1 MKRIISL
8 IFLLAVS
15 FYGLAQRRN
24 APPTYNDN
32 TDNGASS
39 YEDGFKKENMFMG
52 GSVALGFGSYSFN
65 IGATPEIGYS
75 VKKWLDLGVS
85 VNLNYSSQS
94 YVNVNGYQETDK
106 SFNYG
111 GGVFARAWALPFLFF
126 QVQPEMNWIQQSQS
140 VTGASIS
147 GVYPSNSLL
156 AGVGYGGRLIGSH
169 YTFISLM
176 VDVLNNQYS
185 PYRDYLGN
193 PLPVFRA
200 GFGFY
205 LHPSKRR

>member
-1 MKRIISL
+1 MKRIITL

-32 TDNGASS
+32 SDNGASS
-39 YEDGFKKENMFMG
+39 YEDGFKKENLFMG
-52 GSVALGFGSYSFN
+52 GTVALGFGSYSFN

-75 VKKWLDLGVS
+75 VKKWLDLGAS
-85 VNLNYSSQS
+85 LNLNYSSQT
-94 YVNVNGYQETDK
+94 YNNGYTNVNYK
-106 SFNYG
+106 NFNYG

-126 QVQPEMNWIQQSQS
+126 QVQPEVNWIQSS
-140 VTGASIS
+140 VNS
-147 GVYPSNSLL
+147 GGGTNSGTFASNSLL

-169 YTFISLM
+169 YSFISLM
-176 VDVLNNQYS
+176 VDVLNDVNS
-185 PYRDYLGN
+185 PYRDYYGN
-193 PLPVFRA
+193 ALPVFRA

>member
-1 MKRIISL
+1 MKRILSL

-15 FYGLAQRRN
+15 FYGLAQRHN

-32 TDNGASS
+32 TDNGAPS
-39 YEDGFKKENMFMG
+39 YEDGFKKENLFMG
-52 GSVALGFGSYSFN
+52 GSIALGFGSYSFN

-85 VNLNYSSQS
+85 VNLNYSSQTYNYGS
-94 YVNVNGYQETDK
+94 YSTNYKN
-106 SFNYG
+106 FNYG

-126 QVQPEMNWIQQSQS
+126 QVQPEVNWIQSS
-140 VTGASIS
+140 VNS
-147 GVYPSNSLL
+147 GGGTSSGTFASNSLL

-169 YTFISLM
+169 YSFISLM
-176 VDVLNNQYS
+176 VDVLNDPNS
-185 PYRDYLGN
+185 PYRDSYGN
-193 PLPVFRA
+193 ALPVFRA